1 MIGFYNYTVILTYI
15 GMLCGFGGLMYI
27 SNGDLKMSLY
37 MLLAAG
43 FCDMFDGKVASTM
56 KKRTKP
62 AKRFGIQ
69 IDSLSDL
76 ICFGVLPAMIV
87 FHCTGRDI
95 IHGIIPGLYVL
106 CALIRLAWFNVDEE
120 ERQEQQTGC
129 REKYL
134 GLPVTTMSLFLP
146 LFVGAMCK
154 LSLPLDK
161 IAPWFM
167 LAVAMAFITPFRMKK
182 PGIFGIILMSLC
194 GIATLVLV
202 IFGVPA

>member
-1 MIGFYNYTVILTYI
+1 MIGFYNYTVILTYL
-15 GMLCGFGGLMYI
+15 GLLCGFGGLVYI
-27 SNGDLKMSLY
+27 SNGDLKMSLF

-56 KKRTKP
+56 KRTKSE
-62 AKRFGIQ
+62 KRFGIQ

-87 FHCTGRDI
+87 FHCAGGKL
-95 IHGIIPGLYVL
+95 IHAIIPAGYVL

-120 ERQEQQTGC
+120 ERQEQQPGC

-134 GLPVTTMSLFLP
+134 GLPVTTMALLLP
-146 LFVGAMCK
+146 LFAGIVSV
-154 LSLPLDK
+154 LSLPMDK

-167 LAVAMAFITPFRMKK
+167 LVIAVGFITPFRLKK
-182 PGIFGIILMSLC
+182 PGLPGMLVMTLC
-194 GIATLVLV
+194 GIATLLLM
-202 IFGVPA
+202 IFGVKA

>member
-15 GMLCGFGGLMYI
+15 GMLCGFGGILFI
-27 SNGDLKMSLY
+27 SNGDLKMALY
-37 MLLAAG
+37 MLMAAG

-76 ICFGVLPAMIV
+76 ICFGVLPALIV
-87 FHCTGRDI
+87 FHCTGREI
-95 IHGIIPGLYVL
+95 IHGIIPGLYAL

-120 ERQEQQTGC
+120 ERQEHQTGC

-146 LFVGAMCK
+146 LFTGAMCK

-167 LAVAMAFITPFRMKK
+167 LAVAIAFITPFRMKK
-182 PGIFGIILMSLC
+182 PGMPGIIMMSLC

-202 IFGVPA
+202 ILGVPA

>member
-15 GMLCGFGGLMYI
+15 GMLCGFGGLVYI

-37 MLLAAG
+37 MLLVAG

-134 GLPVTTMSLFLP
+134 GLPVTTMSLLLP

-161 IAPWFM
+161 IAPWFL
-167 LAVAMAFITPFRMKK
+167 LAGAMAFITPFRMKK
-182 PGIFGIILMSLC
+182 PGLPGIIMMSLC

-202 IFGVPA
+202 ILGVPA